1 MDWLKHQRQ
10 SLTDSEAEG
19 ASTLTLHETIKVSH
33 IAPSSIKVA
42 LKVRFSVSETSGSV
56 GIASGRTRPSLS
68 IVYPGTD
75 KHPLILSTDKGY
87 VSTVFI
93 SVSDKEYLAA
103 VCKGS
108 VYLWDTEKG
117 TSSLAYK
124 FDERAH
130 SKMSLCVI
138 DKTTVACGEVN
149 PSPEGLC
156 KIYVLNTERKRWK
169 LRGTVLAEAK
179 DKITDMCFMKTADGT
194 CCLVT
199 ADGSQV
205 QAVEM
210 IGGKIRWRIVQ
221 QQMGKRFHPW
231 SICTDGT
238 TVFAADPTQFQLH
251 LLSVE
256 DGSVVTSISLHPF
269 VSIPALLCAPAWRTS
284 VRRTSE
290 HQRCHL
296 LYQQVCQTNR
306 NLDTRK
312 SFPPAA

>member
-1 MDWLKHQRQ
+1 MDWLKHQRH
-10 SLTDSEAEG
+10 SLTHTEAEG
-19 ASTLTLHETIKVSH
+19 ASTLTLHETVEVSH
-33 IAPSSIKVA
+33 IAPSSINVA
-42 LKVRFSVSETSGSV
+42 LKVRLSVSETSGSV
-56 GIASGRTRPSLS
+56 GIAFGRARPSLS

-103 VCKGS
+103 VCKGG
-108 VYLWDTEKG
+108 VYSWDTEKG

-124 FDERAH
+124 FDKPAH

-138 DKTTVACGEVN
+138 DKTTVACGEIHQ
-149 PSPEGLC
+149 SAEAFC

-169 LRGTVLAEAK
+169 LRGTVLVEAK
-179 DKITDMCFMKTADGT
+179 DKITDMCYMKTADGT
-194 CCLVT
+194 SCLVT
-199 ADGSQV
+199 VDGNQV
-205 QAVEM
+205 QVVEM
-210 IGGKIRWRIVQ
+210 IGGKVRWRIVQ

-256 DGSVVTSISLHPF
+256 DGVVCQSTSVRLHPA
-269 VSIPALLCAPAWRTS
+269 VLCAPAWRPS
-284 VRRTSE
+284 VRWTSE
-290 HQRCHL
+290 HQCCHL
-296 LYQQVCQTNR
+296 LYQQVH
-306 NLDTRK
+306 
-312 SFPPAA
+312 